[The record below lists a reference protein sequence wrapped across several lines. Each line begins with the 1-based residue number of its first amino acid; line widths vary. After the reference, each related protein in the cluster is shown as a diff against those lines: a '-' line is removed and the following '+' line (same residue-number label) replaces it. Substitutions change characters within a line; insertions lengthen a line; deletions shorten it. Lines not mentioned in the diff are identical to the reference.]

1 MRWKSLLTFGLAW
14 ILRHE
19 VMSDSNVLSMT
30 TYFYNILVKEGG
42 LDGMMQWFQKMD
54 IFTKRFIFFQSMSH
68 CIGHY
73 ASSLTLMHE

>member
-1 MRWKSLLTFGLAW
+1 
-14 ILRHE
+14 
-19 VMSDSNVLSMT
+19 
-30 TYFYNILVKEGG
+30 